1 MVAFSSSTVSTI
13 SSLVII
19 NAICDKIGIVYDK
32 AVGLVPYIVRYNI
45 THDVIMLI
53 IGLAFI
59 LTGALLWRKGDKL
72 MREDMKQVDSSNWGY
87 YADNHLGW
95 FICGG
100 GALTIGAIL
109 ALIHVADLT
118 DCANAGVHCSVCHKT
133 EEARIC

>member
-1 MVAFSSSTVSTI
+1 MTGETSME
-13 SSLVII
+13 II

-45 THDVIMLI
+45 AYDVTLLV

-72 MREDMKQVDSSNWGY
+72 TREDMKRDNSNYWSY

-95 FICGG
+95 LVCGG
-100 GALTIGAIL
+100 CALITGALL
-109 ALIHVADLT
+109 ALIHVADL
-118 DCANAGVHCSVCHKT
+118 VHWIAAPEISTLKW
-133 EEARIC
+133 ALRLIGG

>member
-1 MVAFSSSTVSTI
+1 MTSETAME
-13 SSLVII
+13 II

-45 THDVIMLI
+45 AYDVTLLV

-72 MREDMKQVDSSNWGY
+72 TREDMKRDNSNYWSY

-95 FICGG
+95 LVVGG
-100 GALTIGAIL
+100 GALAIGALL
-109 ALIHVADLT
+109 ALIHVADLVYWI
-118 DCANAGVHCSVCHKT
+118 AAPEISALKWALRLIGG
-133 EEARIC
+133 

>member
-1 MVAFSSSTVSTI
+1 MSSETAME
-13 SSLVII
+13 II

-45 THDVIMLI
+45 ACDVTLLV

-72 MREDMKQVDSSNWGY
+72 TREDMKRFDSNNWSY

-95 FICGG
+95 LVCGG
-100 GALTIGAIL
+100 CALITGALL
-109 ALIHVADLT
+109 ALIHVADL
-118 DCANAGVHCSVCHKT
+118 VHWIAAPEISALKW
-133 EEARIC
+133 ALRLIGGN

>member
-1 MVAFSSSTVSTI
+1 MTSETAME
-13 SSLVII
+13 II

-45 THDVIMLI
+45 AYDVTLLV

-72 MREDMKQVDSSNWGY
+72 TREDMKRDNSNYWSY

-95 FICGG
+95 LVCGG
-100 GALTIGAIL
+100 CALITGALL
-109 ALIHVADLT
+109 ALIHVADL
-118 DCANAGVHCSVCHKT
+118 VHWIAAPEISALKW
-133 EEARIC
+133 ALRLI